1 MAGKLFCQLCPLTYQ
16 LSTWRMQGNR
26 WLSDRAAALTGRL
39 RLAGHRAEPL
49 PVVVYAHRSLIL
61 RTLGGADPVLQQH
74 KKVNLSL
81 SAPKVDGILIRPGET
96 FSFWHLVG
104 RCSARAGYQVGLV
117 IRSGQP
123 DRGVGGG
130 MCQFTNLIHWMALHS
145 PLTITERHH
154 HDGLDLFPDHNRQVP
169 FGTGTSIL
177 WNYLDYR
184 LTNNTGIT
192 FQLCVRVAGDYL
204 EGELRASEP
213 LPQSYHVFTE
223 GEGFVREDGQ
233 VFRVGRVY
241 RRTVDKRTG
250 NTLSCDLI
258 QQNHARVC
266 YDPAF
271 IAPER
276 FLDGPAQK
284 SSSGAC
290 HE

>member
-1 MAGKLFCQLCPLTYQ
+1 MPAKRLTQRFPFLLPLRRLQRKFCFYLQMALDRNHYARTKEPSPLPYAVFSAKSGMINPHSGYDIRYQYNKVHNLKL
-16 LSTWRMQGNR
+16 
-26 WLSDRAAALTGRL
+26 AAAPI
-39 RLAGHRAEPL
+39 HR
-49 PVVVYAHRSLIL
+49 V
-61 RTLGGADPVLQQH
+61 
-74 KKVNLSL
+74 
-81 SAPKVDGILIRPGET
+81 LIRPGET